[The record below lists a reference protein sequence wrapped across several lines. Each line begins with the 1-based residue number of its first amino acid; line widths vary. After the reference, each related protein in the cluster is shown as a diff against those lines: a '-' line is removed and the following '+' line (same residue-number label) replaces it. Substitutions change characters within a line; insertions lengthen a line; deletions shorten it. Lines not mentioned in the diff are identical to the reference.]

1 MAVNDLTFNDLSTV
15 LNAIVEQAT
24 GQAQQTPVD
33 ESSFVTVAQVGLKA
47 GYDPLMTA
55 ISQVLSRTIFS
66 ERAYA
71 PKFKGIRTNEQ
82 RFGAITRKLQLVDSD
97 WKTDVK
103 FNLENGETVDHYTI
117 NKPEALQTNFY
128 GANTFMDYVTIY
140 TEQLDNAFSGSAQF
154 GEFISMIMTNISNRI
169 NQAHENLAR
178 ATIANF
184 VAGHVSANNNV
195 IYLLDEYNEETGL
208 NLTDVTVYAPE
219 NFDSFV
225 KWVDARIETLSS
237 LMENRGTKFHFN
249 VADKPVQRH
258 TPKRMQ
264 KIYLQSA
271 LLAQI
276 KSRTLT
282 GAYHDNYLKIAD
294 VEGVDFWQTL
304 ESPKSVQSTPVY
316 LDETDGSLTSPAEA
330 VTIDNLIG
338 VMFDEEALGYT
349 VVKHTIANTPLN
361 AKGLYYNMYWHFT
374 DRYWN
379 DFLENG
385 IVLLLSSEGGGSG
398 GGTEETVELF
408 IDTSGTIE
416 GIAQIYASIPDMIG
430 ENPISTIEELD
441 ALVEGKKVIFRGIAP
456 FAGDDD
462 FMLMYPI
469 NDFLLTMESI
479 PARCYTILVPLTDN
493 FVVAGVVEGGGSL
506 I

>member
-24 GQAQQTPVD
+24 GEAQQTPVD

-66 ERAYA
+66 ERGYT
-71 PKFKGIRTNEQ
+71 PKFRGIRTNEQ

-103 FNLENGETVDHYTI
+103 FNLVDGQTVDHYTI

-154 GEFISMIMTNISNRI
+154 GEFISMVMTNISNRI

-184 VAGHVSANNNV
+184 VAGKLSANNNV
-195 IYLLDEYNEETGL
+195 VYLLDEYNTETGQ
-208 NLTDVTVYAPE
+208 NLTSTTVYAPA
-219 NFDSFV
+219 NFDAFV
-225 KWVDARIETLSS
+225 KWVDARIETISS
-237 LMENRGTKFHFN
+237 LMENRGVKYHMN
-249 VADKPVQRH
+249 ISGKPVQRH
-258 TPKRMQ
+258 TPRSKQ
-264 KIYLQSA
+264 KIYLQSS

-276 KSRTLT
+276 KSRTLSGT
-282 GAYHDNYLKIAD
+282 YHDNYIKMAD

-316 LDETDGSLTSPAEA
+316 LDESDGSLTSP
-330 VTIDNLIG
+330 VDPVVIDNLIG
-338 VMFDEEALGYT
+338 VIFDEDALGYT

-385 IVLLLSSEGGGSG
+385 VILLLTAEDGGEGGDSDFSTAKLSIVNETEGTVEVNAALYANAEEEFGSYGHLEGLDTSRELDVILYKGNAFVEIASESEGIEVSDIDGDITALGEDG
-398 GGTEETVELF
+398 LYLMTGDATITFGT
-408 IDTSGTIE
+408 
-416 GIAQIYASIPDMIG
+416 
-430 ENPISTIEELD
+430 
-441 ALVEGKKVIFRGIAP
+441 K
-456 FAGDDD
+456 
-462 FMLMYPI
+462 
-469 NDFLLTMESI
+469 
-479 PARCYTILVPLTDN
+479 
-493 FVVAGVVEGGGSL
+493 
-506 I
+506 